1 MKCPYCGAEVN
12 SSNGNRCSRFP
23 ICLFQETDIPSNVQ
37 SYIMYDLETT
47 GFSDSRDRI
56 IEIGAIAVKD
66 GKIVDRFSE
75 LCNPGKFISQKIS
88 ELTGITNEML
98 ENVMSSTEAV
108 NSFLDWIEIQE
119 GEKLAIGHNIAS
131 FDNRMLKAA
140 CKRIK
145 REFPFDYTLD
155 TLTFSK
161 NLKLK
166 ERGLVQGYKQGQL
179 GELYGIQYEAHR
191 AVNDVEAL
199 SQIFTH
205 LLHDAQTLHQELP
218 IIKSK

>member
-1 MKCPYCGAEVN
+1 MKCPYCGADIN
-12 SSNGNRCSRFP
+12 PSNGNRCSRFP
-23 ICLFQETDIPSNVQ
+23 ICLFQENDIPSDVS

-47 GFSDSRDRI
+47 GFSDSRDKI

-66 GKIVDRFSE
+66 GIIVDRFSE
-75 LCNPGKFISQKIS
+75 LCNPGKFISQKIT
-88 ELTGITNEML
+88 ELTGITNQML
-98 ENVMSSTEAV
+98 ENVMTSEEAV
-108 NSFLDWIEIQE
+108 SSFVDWIKIQ
-119 GEKLAIGHNIAS
+119 GEENLAIGHNIAS

-140 CKRIK
+140 CKRLK
-145 REFPFDYTLD
+145 LKFPFDYTLD
-155 TLTFSK
+155 TLTFAK

-166 ERGLVQGYKQGQL
+166 ERGLVTGYKQGQL
-179 GELYGIQYEAHR
+179 GELYGIKYEAHR

-199 SQIFTH
+199 SEIFVH